1 MNIQTIEQ
9 LEDALSTPTDYVLG
23 ALKQLPGDIVV
34 LGVAG
39 KMGITLARM
48 ASRALEK
55 IGRAKDRVIGVSR
68 FSNPID
74 REKLETWGIH
84 TLQGDLL
91 DPTFVATL
99 PEAPNVIYMAGM
111 KFGATG
117 NESLTWAMNTHLPS
131 LICRHYDRSRIAA
144 FSTGNVYG
152 MIPVVRGGSIET
164 DTPNP
169 TGEYA
174 MSCLGRERIF
184 EHFARQNDGPS
195 VVLLRLNYASEL
207 RYGVIVDLAQKVKAG
222 QPIDPTMGAFNAI
235 WQQDANAVAIASLA
249 IAAKPASVINI
260 AGPETLSIRR
270 VAEQLARTM
279 GVSVSFVGTESP
291 DAILSNAQKSFRLF
305 GYPTVSISTLID
317 ATAEWV
323 KGGGSLLGKPT
334 HFETRDGK
342 F

>member
-1 MNIQTIEQ
+1 MNIQSVEQ
-9 LEDALSTPTDYVLG
+9 LEDALSTPTDAVIN
-23 ALKQLPGDIVV
+23 ALKKLPGDIVV

-39 KMGITLARM
+39 KMGITLAKM
-48 ASRALEK
+48 ASRALQQ

-68 FSNPID
+68 FSQSGD
-74 REKLETWGIH
+74 REKLESWGIR
-84 TLQGDLL
+84 TIQGDLL

-131 LICRHYDRSRIAA
+131 LVCRHYAKSRIAA

-152 MIPVVRGGSIET
+152 MTPVVRGGSIET

-169 TGEYA
+169 SGEYA

-207 RYGVIVDLAQKVKAG
+207 RYGVIVDVATKIKAG
-222 QPIDPTMGAFNAI
+222 EPIDLAMGAFNAI
-235 WQQDANAVAIASLA
+235 WQQDANAIAIASLGLA
-249 IAAKPASVINI
+249 DQPASVINI
-260 AGPETLSIRR
+260 AGPEILSIRR
-270 VAEQLARTM
+270 VAEQLADAM
-279 GVSVSFVGTESP
+279 GVSVGFVGTESP
-291 DAILSNAQKSFRLF
+291 DAFLSNAQKSFALF
-305 GYPTVSISTLID
+305 GYPTVSIRTLIH
-317 ATAEWV
+317 ATAAWV
-323 KGGGSLLGKPT
+323 KDGGSLLGKPT

-342 F
+342 Y